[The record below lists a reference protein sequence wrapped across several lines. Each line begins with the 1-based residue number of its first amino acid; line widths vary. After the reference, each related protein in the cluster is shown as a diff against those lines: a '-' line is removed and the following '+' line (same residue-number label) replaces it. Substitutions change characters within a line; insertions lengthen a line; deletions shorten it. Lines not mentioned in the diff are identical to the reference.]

1 MDEEVRTEKIKKA
14 AVKEMDE
21 KKDRCMKALLS
32 LEDELKKT
40 IAAQRSFKIEQA
52 QVIYPYVHIY
62 TLSFEPGNT

>member
-1 MDEEVRTEKIKKA
+1 MEEETRTEKMKKA

-40 IAAQRSFKIEQA
+40 IAAQRSFKIEQT
-52 QVIYPYVHIY
+52 QVIHTYIYVII
-62 TLSFEPGNT
+62 